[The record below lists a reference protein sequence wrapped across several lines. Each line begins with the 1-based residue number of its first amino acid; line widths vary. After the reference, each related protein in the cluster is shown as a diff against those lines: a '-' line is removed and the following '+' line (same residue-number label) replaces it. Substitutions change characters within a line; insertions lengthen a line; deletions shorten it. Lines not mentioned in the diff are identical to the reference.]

1 MKKFFIFLFA
11 VFLITFMGCNMN
23 AGESPEIPTSETT
36 EETTEEA
43 FEIFALDEANN
54 ILTDDKGNRIG
65 IDQINKY
72 FSRKASYDQ
81 NFVQPLFY
89 KNIKINSKV
98 YTVKGLNTCTINNIS
113 IKNIPIKFLPKYNLY
128 YFDKMSDPLGFI
140 DFYIGKSI
148 CFEDGTTLSFSDL
161 YEMKK

>member
-11 VFLITFMGCNMN
+11 VFLTTLMGCQTGFGGN
-23 AGESPEIPTSETT
+23 PEMPTSETT
-36 EETTEEA
+36 EGTNGEEIHEEKPVEET

-65 IDQINKY
+65 IDYINKY

-113 IKNIPIKFLPKYNLY
+113 IKNISIKFLPKYNLY
-128 YFDKMSDPLGFI
+128 YFDSMADPLCFI
-140 DFYIGKSI
+140 
-148 CFEDGTTLSFSDL
+148 
-161 YEMKK
+161 